1 MRDCISDVCSSDLPL
16 ALPAT
21 AAPARA
27 RQRLATSAAPAGQEG
42 ADAFA
47 VDLELDLQGPLRSG
61 GGGGQE
67 PAGAPHMDVR
77 RFPRGQDAP
86 SENPAGSAN
95 PVQGTGREGGVCFL
109 CARFLCTS
117 KERWLASSRRESF

>member
-1 MRDCISDVCSSDLPL
+1 MEWPDWARHPGAGPNQDPL

-77 RFPRGQDAP
+77 RFPRGQR
-86 SENPAGSAN
+86 SEEHTSELKALMRSSYA
-95 PVQGTGREGGVCFL
+95 VC
-109 CARFLCTS
+109 CV
-117 KERWLASSRRESF
+117 